1 MQELMK
7 AIDRCSS
14 VDELK
19 AAQLSST
26 QTIGFLDFSFC
37 FLFASHYTKPL
48 TIVLWS
54 Q

>member
-1 MQELMK
+1 MK

-26 QTIGFLDFSFC
+26 QTIGFLDFSF
-37 FLFASHYTKPL
+37 FFVRFALYKAIDYCALESMSH
-48 TIVLWS
+48 
-54 Q
+54 